1 MIQIKNKDCENGFKN
16 KQETDLHHHN
26 TGKKKS
32 TSIMQILSKC
42 KKMKLN
48 KDFNTKN
55 TARDTI
61 GYFRMDF
68 F

>member
-16 KQETDLHHHN
+16 KQETHLHHNN

-42 KKMKLN
+42 KQMKLN
-48 KDFNTKN
+48 KDFNTKKHC
-55 TARDTI
+55 
-61 GYFRMDF
+61 
-68 F
+68 